1 MPASSA
7 IQQSLTA
14 LLPTYAQKLPA
25 KLIHLSESLLA
36 QSRQRA
42 SQLKPDEEIAR
53 AYACCE
59 IACKRLR
66 AQCRL
71 PAVKAGGAPC
81 KPAVYKKLV
90 TFLERV
96 LDEDAA
102 ASTPKSTPGGR
113 KITAD
118 GNPKVAISVPSTITK
133 ISNPQPNPFLG
144 KLKASVNKSDAENLD
159 NNGAPAFLMSS
170 IRRLCKVFST
180 VLLAPHVYTGT
191 CIILKLAEIWPRE
204 DGSAAIDED
213 ELLIEDITG
222 LLVALYLMT
231 LTRMMTAKMTTSV
244 YKTTCAKAVEELNYK
259 PGAAGVEAWIRRINR
274 EGYCGKQDWWMS
286 VPESVFDF
294 DPNKKWTATALETN
308 LEGEDDGED
317 MILSSKR
324 RRRSG
329 GKESKDLEEQ
339 DDPEG
344 VLLPGLLTMM
354 QNAVD
359 FLSEERTRK
368 YEAWKKQFLKKLDKM
383 VKTPAVGARRAIAVE

>member
-102 ASTPKSTPGGR
+102 ASTPRSTPGGR
-113 KITAD
+113 KRTAD
-118 GNPKVAISVPSTITK
+118 GNSKVAIPVPSAITK
-133 ISNPQPNPFLG
+133 ISNSQPNPFLG
-144 KLKASVNKSDAENLD
+144 KLKASANKSDAENLD
-159 NNGAPAFLMSS
+159 TNGAPAFLMSS

-191 CIILKLAEIWPRE
+191 CVVLKLAEIWPRE
-204 DGSAAIDED
+204 DGSAAIDEN
-213 ELLIEDITG
+213 ESLIEEITG

-231 LTRMMTAKMTTSV
+231 LTRMMTVKMTTSV
-244 YKTTCAKAVEELNYK
+244 YKTTCAKAVEQLNYK

-294 DPNKKWTATALETN
+294 DPNKKKTTTALQTN
-308 LEGEDDGED
+308 VEDDED
-317 MILSSKR
+317 EDIILSSKR

-329 GKESKDLEEQ
+329 AKESKDLEER

-354 QNAVD
+354 QDSVD

-383 VKTPAVGARRAIAVE
+383 DKTPAAGARRAIAVE